1 VYFVSTGRA
10 LKDRKPIA
18 IWTAGIVC
26 VNPLELLKDNLCILA
41 RHMFVSLGPH
51 HMTAL
56 QA

>member
-10 LKDRKPIA
+10 LEDRKPIA